1 MTDAVRDFWIGFRAL
16 FGGFRRL
23 ARLPK
28 SYPFALVPAL
38 IFCVLELVFIA
49 LSLRVLSPW
58 VHGALAGHSALR
70 NFGASALSWLSV
82 AAGSVL
88 GWFFAALV
96 TPVLSAPAL
105 ERIVALV
112 EADLGAPPRQALSTL
127 DEFACGL
134 RATALGAALFVPPV
148 IALTLLE
155 FAAPPVAIVTTPLKL
170 ALGALGVSWNL
181 LDYPLSLRG
190 IGARDRVAFVKTHG
204 ASWLGFG
211 AAFALS
217 FWLPC
222 CGILLLPVGVAAATE
237 LYDTLSR
244 TRVKAELGEVR

>member
-1 MTDAVRDFWIGFRAL
+1 MTNSVRDFWLGFRAL
-16 FGGFRRL
+16 VSGFRRL

-28 SYPFALVPAL
+28 SYPFALIPAL
-38 IFCVLELVFIA
+38 VFSVLEVCFIA

-58 VHGALAGHSALR
+58 VHRALAGNSAVQ

-82 AAGSVL
+82 AAGSVA
-88 GWFFAALV
+88 GWFLAALL
-96 TPVLSAPAL
+96 TPLLSAPAL
-105 ERIVALV
+105 ERIVGLV
-112 EADLGAPPRQALSTL
+112 EADLGAPPRRPLGVIG
-127 DEFACGL
+127 EFACGL

-148 IALTLLE
+148 LALTLLE
-155 FAAPPVAIVTTPLKL
+155 LAAPPVTIVTTPLKL
-170 ALGALGVSWNL
+170 ALGALGISWNL

-190 IGARDRVAFVKTHG
+190 IGARERVVFMKAHA
-204 ASWLGFG
+204 ASSLGFG

-237 LYDTLSR
+237 LYDTLTR
-244 TRVKAELGEVR
+244 TRTVR